1 MRPASASDTRARSV
15 IATSKQYLLHH
26 GFPGRL
32 STAGHVAFPFTPPE
46 LDAGTAF
53 RFSIYH
59 IMEVE
64 ALASLFPVH
73 VEDV

>member
-1 MRPASASDTRARSV
+1 MGAGAPDIAEIVSEVRERMPDLRS
-15 IATSKQYLLHH
+15 
-26 GFPGRL
+26 
-32 STAGHVAFPFTPPE
+32 PPE